1 MTPLMFGYILLTL
14 ICGVSTFL
22 ILMANKHDSKHD
34 ENKDED
40 SK

>member
-22 ILMANKHDSKHD
+22 ILMADKYGSKHNKD
-34 ENKDED
+34 KDED
-40 SK
+40 GK